1 MNRAQRRAAWLDQ
14 HRSRAG
20 PAVTV
25 PAPPSRPS
33 RPAVRLHIG
42 ELALHGMSPLS
53 RRDLGDA
60 VKAELSSLIV
70 AEGLPAQLRAAG
82 RTDRLRGTRI
92 RLHPGDRAAVVG
104 SQIARSVFRGHG
116 R

>member
-14 HRSRAG
+14 HRSQAG
-20 PAVTV
+20 PAMAA
-25 PAPPSRPS
+25 PAPPSHPS

-53 RRDLGDA
+53 RRDVADA
-60 VKAELSSLIV
+60 VSAELTSLIA

-92 RLHPGDRAAVVG
+92 RLDPGARAAVVG
-104 SQIARSVFRGHG
+104 SQIASSVFRGHG